1 MRLHNWIF
9 IFVAALPSAAQPLA
23 QLIGQALERNRD
35 ILVAQKRYES
45 MAQRPGQAAT
55 LPDPTVSLGYASN
68 GWPWPGDGLGHNPTS
83 NIGVMLGQTV
93 PFPGK
98 RPLRGQIAGKEADA
112 ARQEYLAARLRVI
125 AQLKQAYHELH
136 HATVAIGFVDRYQE
150 LLENILR
157 TSEAHYAVGRAA
169 QQDVLKAQTQLA
181 VFEAQRE
188 RYQLDRTSRQIEIN
202 ALLDRPQD
210 TAVAVTDDS
219 TAGELEFTLDDLLGR
234 ARRLAPELE
243 RDRTMVERSELAAN
257 LARKDVYPDYTVS
270 GGYFNQGGMAP
281 MWQVSVAISLPVHY
295 WQKQHAAIAEQEYA
309 AAGARHEY
317 EASRVSLESRIRQS
331 YAEAETA
338 HRLAALYEKSI
349 VPEAQLTLDSS
360 LAGYETGKVDFV
372 SVFSNFM
379 NVVDYQLMD
388 HEAIMQFQVALA
400 RLEELAGIEVRE

>member
-1 MRLHNWIF
+1 
-9 IFVAALPSAAQPLA
+9 
-23 QLIGQALERNRD
+23 
-35 ILVAQKRYES
+35 
-45 MAQRPGQAAT
+45 
-55 LPDPTVSLGYASN
+55 
-68 GWPWPGDGLGHNPTS
+68 
-83 NIGVMLGQTV
+83 
-93 PFPGK
+93 
-98 RPLRGQIAGKEADA
+98 
-112 ARQEYLAARLRVI
+112 
-125 AQLKQAYHELH
+125 
-136 HATVAIGFVDRYQE
+136 
-150 LLENILR
+150 
-157 TSEAHYAVGRAA
+157 VGRAA

-181 VFEAQRE
+181 VFEAQRV

-210 TAVAVTDDS
+210 TPVAVADDS
-219 TAGELEFTLDDLLGR
+219 TAGELPFSLDDLLGR

-243 RDRTMVERSELAAN
+243 RDRTLVERSELAAN

-281 MWQVSVAISLPVHY
+281 MWQVSVAFSLPVHY

-309 AAGARHEY
+309 AAQTRHEY

-338 HRLAALYEKSI
+338 HRLAVLYEKSI